1 MHAGCRNRVVA
12 VRAIS
17 LTLGAPRASAKL
29 QKEHTFSHGR
39 RLADSIGCATRVA
52 TGRWPIG
59 FAAQEIFNS
68 TPSRFLT
75 ILLEVIVK
83 RFIVCFLAV
92 LLSSVAAFG
101 VNDEREEERVKDAGD
116 VLKEILNIPD
126 NIPQDLLDKAECVI
140 ILPSVKKGAFG
151 IGGSYG
157 RGVMVCRGGDHYK
170 GKWGAPALYALEG
183 VSIGFQL
190 GGQATDFVL
199 LVMNPKGAESLL
211 YSKVKLGADASAA
224 AGPKGRTAEGATDI
238 VMDAEILSYSRN
250 KGLFAGISLEGST
263 LRSDGSA
270 NEILYGKKLN
280 AREIIVDHKVG
291 VPPSAR
297 QLVSLLD
304 TKSPKNRSD
313 PKSLE

>member
-1 MHAGCRNRVVA
+1 M
-12 VRAIS
+12 
-17 LTLGAPRASAKL
+17 K
-29 QKEHTFSHGR
+29 K
-39 RLADSIGCATRVA
+39 
-52 TGRWPIG
+52 
-59 FAAQEIFNS
+59 
-68 TPSRFLT
+68 
-75 ILLEVIVK
+75 
-83 RFIVCFLAV
+83 FIVCLIIV
-92 LLSSVAAFG
+92 LVSTAAAFA
-101 VNDEREEERVKDAGD
+101 DDQHEQERVKDAGV

-126 NIPQDLLDKAECVI
+126 DIPQDLLDKAECVI

-157 RGVMVCRGGDHYK
+157 RGVMVCRSGEHYK

-199 LVMNPKGAESLL
+199 LVMNPKGAETLL

-238 VMDAEILSYSRN
+238 VMSAEILSYSRN
-250 KGLFAGISLEGST
+250 KGLFAGVSLEGST

-270 NEILYGKKLN
+270 NEKLYGKRVSAK
-280 AREIIVDHKVG
+280 EIIRQGRVG
-291 VPPSAR
+291 IPACAH

-304 TKSPKNRSD
+304 AKSPVNKSD

>member
-1 MHAGCRNRVVA
+1 MKKFIACLFVVLVSAVVA
-12 VRAIS
+12 
-17 LTLGAPRASAKL
+17 
-29 QKEHTFSHGR
+29 F
-39 RLADSIGCATRVA
+39 ADDV
-52 TGRWPIG
+52 
-59 FAAQEIFNS
+59 
-68 TPSRFLT
+68 
-75 ILLEVIVK
+75 
-83 RFIVCFLAV
+83 
-92 LLSSVAAFG
+92 
-101 VNDEREEERVKDAGD
+101 REEDRVKDAGT

-126 NIPQDLLDKAECVI
+126 DIPQDLLDKAECVI

-157 RGVMVCRGGDHYK
+157 RGVMICRSGEHYK

-199 LVMNPKGAESLL
+199 LVMNPKGAETLL

-238 VMDAEILSYSRN
+238 VMQAEILSYSRN
-250 KGLFAGISLEGST
+250 RGLFAGVSLEGST

-270 NEILYGKKLN
+270 NEKLYKRRLTAK
-280 AREIIVDHKVG
+280 EIIRGGKVG
-291 VPPSAR
+291 IPACAH
-297 QLVSLLD
+297 QLVALLD
-304 TKSPKNRSD
+304 TKSPVNKSD